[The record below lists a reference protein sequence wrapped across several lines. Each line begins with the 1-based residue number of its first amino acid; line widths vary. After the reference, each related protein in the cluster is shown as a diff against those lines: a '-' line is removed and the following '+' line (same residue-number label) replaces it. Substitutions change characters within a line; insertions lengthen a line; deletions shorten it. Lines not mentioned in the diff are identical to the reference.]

1 MTAVPSAPTDLKT
14 ALEEMRASV
23 AARRTRTR
31 VGEAIQEAIL
41 GLLNTLM
48 AILEDLRA
56 GRLAPVAPVAEAAG
70 KGLLLARRLLMP
82 HLLTPHPSPLPQGER
97 EDCCAAWAARCAALA
112 WLAASAGLA
121 GRLSPLRLARCVAHC
136 ARARRR
142 AAARRSRQLGRTRV
156 RRFHPRCA
164 GTDCG
169 LCATAGARRDS
180 ATGGGHAPGVRRAFP
195 CCAVGAA
202 KGDFL
207 KIRF

>member
-70 KGLLLARRLLMP
+70 KGAVARP
-82 HLLTPHPSPLPQGER
+82 APA
-97 EDCCAAWAARCAALA
+97 D
-112 WLAASAGLA
+112 AASADPSPQPSPARGEGGL
-121 GRLSPLRLARCVAHC
+121 
-136 ARARRR
+136 
-142 AAARRSRQLGRTRV
+142 
-156 RRFHPRCA
+156 
-164 GTDCG
+164 
-169 LCATAGARRDS
+169 
-180 ATGGGHAPGVRRAFP
+180 
-195 CCAVGAA
+195 
-202 KGDFL
+202 
-207 KIRF
+207 